1 MVFKRKRRQSN
12 IQVLTAC
19 LERLITNDTS
29 MIKPY
34 LTNKEATSKVVI
46 DKETH
51 KPSIEPVPI
60 KVDSVNEKKKK
71 IPYINTILLMN
82 KLKSK

>member
-19 LERLITNDTS
+19 LERLITND
-29 MIKPY
+29 
-34 LTNKEATSKVVI
+34 KEATNKVVI